1 MKVLTMNNKKTVSF
15 PMSAEDLN
23 EAIEALR
30 NQRDANVDEAFKETN
45 LRIDD
50 LLARFSTAKQSLLE

>member
-1 MKVLTMNNKKTVSF
+1 MNLNNKTVSLPLTF
-15 PMSAEDLN
+15 KDLN
-23 EAIEALR
+23 EVIDALR
-30 NQRDANVDEAFKETN
+30 NQREANVDEAFKETN